1 MLELSERAEV
11 RAIVTPL
18 AAANQPLS
26 LDDVAVQFSG
36 RGAWKKRLPSLLE
49 TLEAMG
55 GARRGGGRWLAS

>member
-1 MLELSERAEV
+1 MLGLSERPEV

-26 LDDVAVQFSG
+26 LEDVAAQFSG
-36 RGAWKKRLPSLLE
+36 RGPWKKRLPSLLE

-55 GARRGGGRWLAS
+55 RARKAGGRWSAS